1 MVRVLFMTNSVKND
15 LQLLRPTLKWTI
27 FSQLT
32 RFDATHWQNFYF
44 FLIGQFIYLDQ
55 IQFCILFLT
64 LWKTGTPP
72 VLFLA
77 AVRRNAACVQAWS
90 DFSHLQC
97 IDQCSCP
104 SLASLQWIAIASL
117 QWIAIPNVCSLQW
130 IAIPNVCIFCELYC
144 LQYIFYAFCKPL
156 CSNVLLPFLA
166 VLTNLI
172 LFVFH
177 VPNTYWITVYC

>member
-1 MVRVLFMTNSVKND
+1 MVRVLFMTNSVKNN

-32 RFDATHWQNFYF
+32 RFDATHWQNLYF

-104 SLASLQWIAIASL
+104 SLASLQWIAIAFRMFAFSVSFIVFSIFFML
-117 QWIAIPNVCSLQW
+117 SVNLCAVMFCS
-130 IAIPNVCIFCELYC
+130 
-144 LQYIFYAFCKPL
+144 
-156 CSNVLLPFLA
+156 PF
-166 VLTNLI
+166 
-172 LFVFH
+172 
-177 VPNTYWITVYC
+177 